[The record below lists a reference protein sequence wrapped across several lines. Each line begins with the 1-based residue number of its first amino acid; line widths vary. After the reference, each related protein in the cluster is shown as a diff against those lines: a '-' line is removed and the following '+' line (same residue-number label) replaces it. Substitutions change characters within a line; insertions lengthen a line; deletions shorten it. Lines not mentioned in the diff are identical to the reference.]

1 MGRCQAGEIG
11 RGNITGRYIVISFD
25 SQVSDIDIC
34 VRQPGL
40 RSTICGEMVCELCV
54 KDGRRMGQIVKLI
67 YAANPA
73 ALKSGMAMPLLVL
86 KLFIAWCEW
95 KKVDPAVAEEARAM
109 LARWRETD
117 AVDQSEVAVR
127 EGGDQGG

>member
-1 MGRCQAGEIG
+1 
-11 RGNITGRYIVISFD
+11 
-25 SQVSDIDIC
+25 
-34 VRQPGL
+34 
-40 RSTICGEMVCELCV
+40 
-54 KDGRRMGQIVKLI
+54 MGQIVKLI